1 MFTLLTRITFYL
13 LMIAKLIIYVVGCLN
28 IFRNFKM
35 VPNHLLNLRS
45 SSQLSQYKS
54 SQAFDWLIQSHVS

>member
-1 MFTLLTRITFYL
+1 
-13 LMIAKLIIYVVGCLN
+13 MIAKLIIYVVGCLN